1 MSSTSS
7 DSAPGAAATGTA
19 DVAGHPAVLRVR
31 DSLLAEHL
39 GVGRDEIQAALR
51 AADGSL
57 VRAMDRLARP
67 SGPTLVPFD
76 PPELSEAERELA
88 ETHVLDPHRPEAMA
102 ETFVRALRL
111 IAPLRIAVAVT
122 LVATGAGVA
131 AWRWARASGQ
141 RRAVG

>member
-1 MSSTSS
+1 MAGAAEGAAGRLREAGWNVTETGNLELPEVTATTVYFS
-7 DSAPGAAATGTA
+7 DAPGER
-19 DVAGHPAVLRVR
+19 DVDHAVVSGDDQQR
-31 DSLLAEHL
+31 
-39 GVGRDEIQAALR
+39 ALR
-51 AADGSL
+51 QPPRQL
-57 VRAMDRLARP
+57 PDRR
-67 SGPTLVPFD
+67 VD